1 MAIVYREN
9 TFDVIK
15 FVQTSAGMRRCGPE
29 TPIISVRYL
38 YISCEDRTPS
48 LDLKLKLIIIII
60 LINNNNLLLLLF
72 EHPAL
77 DLKLNKNYTI

>member
-38 YISCEDRTPS
+38 YISCEDRTPC
-48 LDLKLKLIIIII
+48 
-60 LINNNNLLLLLF
+60 
-72 EHPAL
+72 
-77 DLKLNKNYTI
+77 